1 MKKNDNFSYEKYC
14 ELINSRKSLW
24 DEPENDYKANYIP
37 NYLYKYWTFDSSHFD
52 ENLKR
57 ILYGTIWMPLASTLN
72 DPFEFQMLSDSL
84 SEEQRMEFRK
94 DTLDRNS
101 VLSLCSSHTNNLLW
115 SHYSF
120 AHTGI
125 CLEFEVVN
133 TERLFPVIYQR
144 YQEDYTDEITQWLEV
159 KRNVIKK
166 KPEEITNSE
175 RVLLAK
181 AQKIMLVKKTDW
193 KYEKEFRITGRKP
206 DNDKDTDGFF
216 INHGY
221 WEKVTDLGIKLRR
234 IIFSLIVIGQKFY
247 AMISQSRLAAS
258 LSVPNDTAFTTF
270 VKHHFYFELGEYLLI
285 AHNVFLNCNYAAF
298 MRVFDISKAIAQNK
312 HKSFQRKQR
321 S

>member
-37 NYLYKYWTFDSSHFD
+37 NYLYKYWTFGSSHFD

-234 IIFSLIVIGQKFY
+234 IILGFNCSIQNKAKVVELVNSANEAHVMGEMSRTDFRYSVDAVIKRLDEFAEIITVYQKV
-247 AMISQSRLAAS
+247 RKGNTLS
-258 LSVPNDTAFTTF
+258 LSL
-270 VKHHFYFELGEYLLI
+270 KELKKKGIMYG
-285 AHNVFLNCNYAAF
+285 F
-298 MRVFDISKAIAQNK
+298 
-312 HKSFQRKQR
+312 
-321 S
+321 